1 MTDQLPIWKFDEDGD
16 YSSVK
21 TAHIGPLPAGLYRA
35 FINTEDQLYFTPKKP
50 NSDTL
55 IDLPSLPIGYVLEQI
70 ESFWSKAEEYKKF
83 GFLQKRGIM
92 FYGPPGGGKSSI
104 VGLLLRQLTRLDG
117 VCFVADNFSVL
128 SESIAR
134 FRKVE
139 VNRPIMT
146 LVEDIETNF
155 ESSNGSNFAQ
165 NERAALALYDGE
177 QQVNNIVHV
186 ATTNKPEL
194 IADRFIRLVGRGNVN
209 DVIDLTNK
217 PELIADRF
225 IRRPGR
231 FDLVIGIHAP
241 TREAREA
248 YLKTICNEHLTAKQL
263 SDIVNQTEGLSLAYL
278 REIASTYLVLGLPL
292 DETIKRLQ
300 DQSKKKFS
308 NKTGFTVGYTAPK
321 QEN

>member
-1 MTDQLPIWKFDEDGD
+1 MQEPQLERVKERPGHYRFAKRKEGQMTDQLPIWKFDEDGD

-55 IDLPSLPIGYVLEQI
+55 IDLPGLPIGYVLEQI

-194 IADRFIRLVGRGNVN
+194 IADRFIR
-209 DVIDLTNK
+209 
-217 PELIADRF
+217 
-225 IRRPGR
+225 RPGR

-321 QEN
+321 QEY

>member
-104 VGLLLRQLTRLDG
+104 VGLLLIQLTRLDG
-117 VCFVADNFSVL
+117 VCCVADNLSVL

-139 VNRPIMT
+139 VSGPIMT

-165 NERAALALYDGE
+165 NERAGLALYDGE

-186 ATTNKPEL
+186 AT
-194 IADRFIRLVGRGNVN
+194 
-209 DVIDLTNK
+209 TNK

-300 DQSKKKFS
+300 DQSKKKIS

>member
-55 IDLPSLPIGYVLEQI
+55 IDLPGLPIGYVLEQI

-194 IADRFIRLVGRGNVN
+194 IADRFIR
-209 DVIDLTNK
+209 
-217 PELIADRF
+217 
-225 IRRPGR
+225 RPGR

-321 QEN
+321 QEY